1 MKLLITGGAGFIGSH
16 LSDRF
21 IAEGHQVTALDSGG
35 TLKVKHLLANPKFR
49 MVKGSVLDS
58 DLVDSLVYQA
68 DLVYHLAAVVGVE
81 HYVEDPYKVLTVN
94 INGTQAVLRAC
105 WKYQRKVVF
114 SSTSEIYGKSE
125 QVPFREDGDRTLGNT
140 HLDRWCYATSKAAA
154 EHFCRAYGKMGM
166 PYVIVRY
173 FNVYGPRLD
182 ALDAGRV
189 ITIFFGQAMRGGPIT
204 LIGDGKQTR
213 CFTYIDDAIEA
224 TYRAGFEPKAEGE
237 AINIGSNT
245 ETTMRELAEIVKRAS
260 NRPIDIVNV
269 TYQSV
274 YGESYE
280 DIPRRVPSVEKMA
293 KILVVQAKTPLSVG
307 IKRTWD
313 YFQEPHPAKPATRV
327 SV

>member
-1 MKLLITGGAGFIGSH
+1 MKILITGGAGFIGSH

-21 IAEGHQVTALDSGG
+21 ISEGHQVTALDSGG
-35 TLKVKHLLANPKFR
+35 TLKVKHLLANPQFR

-94 INGTQAVLRAC
+94 INGTQNVLRAC

-114 SSTSEIYGKSE
+114 SSTSEVYGKSD
-125 QVPFREDGDRTLGNT
+125 QVPFREDGDRTLGST
-140 HLDRWCYATSKAAA
+140 HVDRWCYSTSKAAG
-154 EHFCRAYGKMGM
+154 EHFCHAYGKMGLR
-166 PYVIVRY
+166 YVILRY

-213 CFTYIDDAIEA
+213 CFTYVDDAIDA
-224 TYRAGFEPKAEGE
+224 THRAGLDPKAEGE
-237 AINIGSNT
+237 AINIGTDT
-245 ETTMRELAEIVKRAS
+245 ETTMLELAEVVKLAS
-260 NRPIDIVNV
+260 KRPIEITHV

-274 YGESYE
+274 YGKSYE
-280 DIPRRVPSVEKMA
+280 DIPRRVPAVEKMA
-293 KILVVQAKTPLSVG
+293 KILGVQAKTPLSAG
-307 IKRTWD
+307 IERTWR
-313 YFQEPHPAKPATRV
+313 YFQEQQANPAPRV